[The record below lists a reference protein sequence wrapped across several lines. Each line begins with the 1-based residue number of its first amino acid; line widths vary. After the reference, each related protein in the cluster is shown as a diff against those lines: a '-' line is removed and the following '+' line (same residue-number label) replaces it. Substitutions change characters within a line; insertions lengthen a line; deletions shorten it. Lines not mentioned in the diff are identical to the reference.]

1 MCGII
6 AYVGKEQASDVVLN
20 GLKKLEYRGYDSW
33 GIAALT
39 ANANASAN
47 ANGASPFS
55 VMKRTGKIGTIDGD
69 YLRTSIKEENHVAIG
84 HTRWATHG
92 GITEQNAHPHLD
104 CSGRIAVV
112 HNGIIDNHQQ
122 LRKELGARGHKFLS
136 QTDSEVIPHMIE
148 SLMNSE
154 NSEDNDGLDFAASVR
169 KTANT
174 LKGRSA
180 FVAINS
186 ETEQVAAARKGTP
199 LILGVRENSNEEFF
213 VASDITAFLDH
224 TNEVMYLDDNE
235 MAVLD
240 GKATFYNLETG
251 AEVRKRIVDI
261 HWHQASIEKEGYDHF
276 LIKEIMEQ
284 KHTIAAA
291 INQDDAKIQALAD
304 AVKNAFGTFFIGCGT
319 AGKVCM
325 AGEYLFSVVAKKHV
339 NSVVA
344 SEFGSYRHY
353 LTPKTLM
360 IAVSQSGET
369 ADVLEAIDVA
379 KSKNAKVISLLNVFG
394 STMMRVSD
402 DFFMVNAG
410 AERAVVSTKATTAQ
424 LAVLTLLAYATA
436 GRLQEGKLLLMNA
449 ASAVNDMLN
458 PRYEDYI
465 KKLALQLLNKKDIFI
480 IGRGL
485 NYPIA
490 LEAAIKLQETSYIHA
505 QGFAGGELKHG
516 PLALIES
523 GTPCIAIVAN
533 DDTKVDM
540 INSATEVKARGGF
553 VIGISPENNE
563 VFDYW
568 LKVPDVGNASPIVNI
583 IPVQVLAYHLAVLR
597 GLDPDYPRNLA
608 KSVTV
613 K

>member
-6 AYVGKEQASDVVLN
+6 AYVGKKQASDVVLD

-39 ANANASAN
+39 ANARAN
-47 ANGASPFS
+47 ANGASHFS
-55 VMKRTGKIGTIDGD
+55 VMKRIGKIGAIDGD
-69 YLRTSIKEENHVAIG
+69 YLKTSIKEENHVAIG

-104 CSGRIAVV
+104 CSGTIAVV
-112 HNGIIDNHQQ
+112 HNGIIDNHHEI
-122 LRKELGARGHKFLS
+122 RKALVNNGHKFLS
-136 QTDSEVIPHMIE
+136 QTDTEVIPHMIE

-154 NSEDNDGLDFAASVR
+154 NSEGLDFAASVR
-169 KTANT
+169 KTANA
-174 LKGRSA
+174 LRGRSA

-186 ETEQVAAARKGTP
+186 ETGQVAAARKGTP
-199 LILGVRENSNEEFF
+199 LILGVHENRNEEFF
-213 VASDITAFLDH
+213 VASDITAFLDN

-240 GKATFYNLETG
+240 GKPAFYNLETG

-304 AVKNAFGTFFIGCGT
+304 AVKNAFGTFFVGCGT

-325 AGEYLFSVVAKKHV
+325 AGEYLFSAVAKKHV

-344 SEFGSYRHY
+344 SEFGNYRHY

-436 GRLQEGKLLLMNA
+436 GKLQEGKLLLMNA

-458 PRYEDYI
+458 PRYEEYI

-516 PLALIES
+516 PLALIEPGS
-523 GTPCIAIVAN
+523 PCIAIVAN
-533 DDTKVDM
+533 DDAKVDM
-540 INSATEVKARGGF
+540 INSASEVKARGGF